1 MRVYLRGIIER
12 GSAVCGTGRNSTAKE
27 GQRVVRLADRTR
39 TAEDD
44 DIRARGD
51 EDPLPVGLKFDFIV
65 VGLRVVS
72 EVKR

>member
-39 TAEDD
+39 TAEE
-44 DIRARGD
+44 RRHPRQGRRGPAARW
-51 EDPLPVGLKFDFIV
+51 I
-65 VGLRVVS
+65 
-72 EVKR
+72 EVRLHCSRSTGRE